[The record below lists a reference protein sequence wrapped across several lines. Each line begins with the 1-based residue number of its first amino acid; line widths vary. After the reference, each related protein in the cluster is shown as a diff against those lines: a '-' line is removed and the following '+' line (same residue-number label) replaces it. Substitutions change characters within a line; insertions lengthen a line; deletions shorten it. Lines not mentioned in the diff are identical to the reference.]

1 MSAKHA
7 ETIVESGTEVFI
19 PLNKLKKSPKNAR
32 KTPHSE
38 AAIEAYAASIA
49 AKGILQNLVVE
60 PELDGDG
67 TATGFYSVTI
77 GEGRRLA
84 QLLRVKRK
92 EIKKTEPMRCIVDT
106 ANDPHEISLDE
117 NVTREN
123 MHPADQFEAFKKL
136 ADERGFGAEEIAARF
151 GVTPHV
157 VRQRLRLGAVSPKLM
172 ETCRNGDLALDQLMA
187 FAITEDHARQEAA
200 FERLSYN
207 RDASTIRRLLT
218 ETNVAATDRRAI
230 FVGAEKY
237 KEVGGTILRDL
248 FTEDRGGYFEDVA
261 LLDMLVVAKLGREAN
276 ALMEAEGW
284 KWAQVFLDYPHSHG
298 LRRTYP
304 QAVELSVK
312 DQAALDAA
320 RGEFDSLTAQHESAE
335 ELPDEVDARFG
346 ELEAEIVRLEAK
358 RHAYAPGDIARCGAF
373 VILNH
378 DGTVRIERGFVR
390 AEDEK
395 PEPETLDVSGEGEG
409 GDTVNGDNGTA
420 RSGEAGD
427 ESMDGED
434 EDADDHKPLS
444 DILIRDLTA
453 HRTLGLR
460 LALSEQPEVA
470 IVAVT
475 HALAAQIFYRGAD
488 AHVLDIR
495 PVSTM
500 LASHADGIEDTKA
513 GKAWADCH
521 ARWAAQ
527 MPRDVAGLWTFVRE
541 LEHDSRMALFAHC
554 VALTVNAVKLPM
566 DRRPRAMV
574 TADRL
579 AEAVSLDMTAHWV
592 PTARTYLGRVTKPR
606 ILDAVR
612 EAVGIEAADRMAGMK
627 KQDMAE
633 AAEQLL
639 AATGWLPALM
649 RTPEPTWMMKQQPEA
664 RETGDAEDAA
674 RANDDGYSV
683 AAE

>member
-1 MSAKHA
+1 MSAKNV
-7 ETIVESGTEVFI
+7 ETVVESGTERFI
-19 PLNKLKKSPKNAR
+19 PLNKLKKSAKNAR

-38 AAIEAYAASIA
+38 ASIEAYAASIA

-60 PELDGDG
+60 PELG
-67 TATGFYSVTI
+67 TNGAATGFYFVTI

-92 EIKKTEPMRCIVDT
+92 EIKKTEPIRCVIDT

-117 NVTREN
+117 NVTREG
-123 MHPADQFEAFKKL
+123 MHPADQFEAFRKL
-136 ADERGFGAEEIAARF
+136 AQERGFGAEEIAARF

-172 ETCRNGDLALDQLMA
+172 EIYRNGDLALDQLMA

-207 RDASTIRRLLT
+207 RDASTIRRMLT

-230 FVGAEKY
+230 FVGAEAY
-237 KEVGGTILRDL
+237 TEVGGTILRDL

-261 LLDMLVVAKLGREAN
+261 LLDMLVMAKLGREAD

-284 KWAQVFLDYPHSHG
+284 KWAQVFLDFPHSHG

-304 QAVELSVK
+304 QAVELSAE
-312 DQAALDAA
+312 DQVALDTVKA
-320 RGEFDSLTAQHESAE
+320 EFDSLTAQHESDE

-346 ELEAEIVRLEAK
+346 ELEAEIERLEAK
-358 RHAYAPGDIARCGAF
+358 RQAYDPVDIARCGAF

-378 DGTVRIERGFVR
+378 DGTVRMERGFVR
-390 AEDEK
+390 AEDERQDT
-395 PEPETLDVSGEGEG
+395 E
-409 GDTVNGDNGTA
+409 TVNASDEGSDDDGGSGLNG
-420 RSGEAGD
+420 SGNESLAGD
-427 ESMDGED
+427 D
-434 EDADDHKPLS
+434 EDSDDEKPLS

-475 HALAAQIFYRGAD
+475 HALSAQIFYRGAD
-488 AHVLDIR
+488 AHILDIR

-500 LASHADGIEDTKA
+500 LAAHADGIEDTQA
-513 GKAWADCH
+513 GKAWSDHH

-527 MPRDVAGLWTFVRE
+527 MPRDVANLWTFIVE
-541 LEHDSRMALFAHC
+541 LDHDSRVALFAHC

-566 DRRPRAMV
+566 DRRPRAMA

-579 AEAVSLDMTAHWV
+579 AEAVSLDMTAHWI
-592 PTARTYLGRVTKPR
+592 PTARTYFGRVTKPR

-612 EAVGIEAADRMAGMK
+612 EAVSIEAADRMADMK

-633 AAEQLL
+633 AAEQLVI
-639 AATGWLPALM
+639 ATGWLPVLM
-649 RTPEPTWMMKQQPEA
+649 RTPRTTQECTEQPQA
-664 RETGDAEDAA
+664 DLVTETSPDL
-674 RANDDGYSV
+674 YYV

>member
-1 MSAKHA
+1 MSAKNV
-7 ETIVESGTEVFI
+7 EIVAESGTERFI
-19 PLNKLKKSPKNAR
+19 PLNKLKKSPNNAR

-38 AAIEAYAASIA
+38 ASIEAYAASIA

-60 PELDGDG
+60 PELDTDG
-67 TATGFYSVTI
+67 AATGFYFVTI

-92 EIKKTEPMRCIVDT
+92 EIKKTEPIRCVIDT

-136 ADERGFGAEEIAARF
+136 AEERGFGAEEIAARF

-172 ETCRNGDLALDQLMA
+172 EIYRNGDLALDQLMA

-200 FERLSYN
+200 YERLSHN
-207 RDASTIRRLLT
+207 RDASTIRRMLT
-218 ETNVAATDRRAI
+218 EANVAATDRRAI
-230 FVGAEKY
+230 FVGAEAY
-237 KEVGGTILRDL
+237 TEVGGTILRDL

-304 QAVELSVK
+304 QAVDLSAE

-320 RGEFDSLTAQHESAE
+320 RGEFDSLTEQHEDVE
-335 ELPDEVDARFG
+335 ELPDDVDAHFG
-346 ELEAEIVRLEAK
+346 ELEAEIERLEAK
-358 RHAYAPGDIARCGAF
+358 RQAYDPTDIARCGAF

-395 PEPETLDVSGEGEG
+395 PEPETHDVSGEGEG
-409 GDTVNGDNGTA
+409 GHTVNEDGGAVPNGEE
-420 RSGEAGD
+420 GE
-427 ESMDGED
+427 SLDGED
-434 EDADDHKPLS
+434 QDGDGHKPLS

-470 IVAVT
+470 VVAVT
-475 HALAAQIFYRGAD
+475 HALSAQIFYRGAD

-495 PVSTM
+495 PVSTV

-513 GKAWADCH
+513 GKEWADRH

-527 MPRDVAGLWTFVRE
+527 MPRDVCALWVFVRE
-541 LEHDSRMALFAHC
+541 LDHDSRMALFAHC
-554 VALTVNAVKLPM
+554 VALTVNAVKLPTE
-566 DRRPRAMV
+566 RKPRAV
-574 TADRL
+574 ATADRL

-592 PTARTYLGRVTKPR
+592 PTARTYLGRVTKPH
-606 ILDAVR
+606 ILAAVR
-612 EAVGIEAADRMAGMK
+612 EAVSDEAADRMADMK
-627 KQDMAE
+627 KQEMAE

-639 AATGWLPALM
+639 VGTGWLPALM
-649 RTPEPTWMMKQQPEA
+649 RTRSAEQPQVDA
-664 RETGDAEDAA
+664 VTETNPDA
-674 RANDDGYSV
+674 YSV

>member
-1 MSAKHA
+1 MTAKNV
-7 ETIVESGTEVFI
+7 EIVTASGTESFI

-32 KTPHSE
+32 KMPHSE
-38 AAIEAYAASIA
+38 ASIEAYAASIA

-60 PELDGDG
+60 PELDAGG
-67 TATGFYSVTI
+67 AATGFYLVTI

-92 EIKKTEPMRCIVDT
+92 EIKKTEPIRCIIDT

-136 ADERGFGAEEIAARF
+136 AEERGFGAEEIAARF

-172 ETCRNGDLALDQLMA
+172 QIYRDDDLALDQLMA
-187 FAITEDHARQEAA
+187 FAITEDHARQEAVY
-200 FERLSYN
+200 ERLSYN

-218 ETNVAATDRRAI
+218 ETHVAAMDRRAI
-230 FVGAEKY
+230 FVGTEAYTEA
-237 KEVGGTILRDL
+237 GGTIQRDL

-261 LLDMLVVAKLGREAN
+261 LLDLLVTGKLGRA
-276 ALMEAEGW
+276 ADAVREAEGW
-284 KWAQVFLDYPHSHG
+284 KWTQAHLDFPHAHG

-304 QAVELSVK
+304 QPVELSAE
-312 DQAALDAA
+312 DQVALDAA
-320 RGEFDSLTAQHESAE
+320 QAEFNSLTEQHESAE

-346 ELEAEIVRLEAK
+346 ELEAEIERLRAK
-358 RHAYAPGDIARCGAF
+358 RFAYDPADVARCGAF
-373 VILNH
+373 VILNP

-395 PEPETLDVSGEGEG
+395 PKPETQVVTGEDEGGHTVHQDGGTGPNDEAGGEGL
-409 GDTVNGDNGTA
+409 
-420 RSGEAGD
+420 
-427 ESMDGED
+427 DGED
-434 EDADDHKPLS
+434 DDGDGHKPLS

-460 LALSEQPEVA
+460 LALSEQAEVA

-475 HALAAQIFYRGAD
+475 HALSAQIFYRGAD

-495 PVSTM
+495 PVSTV

-513 GKAWADCH
+513 GKAWADRH
-521 ARWAAQ
+521 TRWAAQ
-527 MPRDVAGLWTFVRE
+527 MPRDVTDLWAFVVE
-541 LEHDSRMALFAHC
+541 LDHDSRMALFAHC
-554 VALTVNAVKLPM
+554 VALTVNAVRLPSE
-566 DRRPRAMV
+566 RRPRAV
-574 TADRL
+574 ATADRL
-579 AEAVSLDMTAHWV
+579 AEAVSLDMTAHWA
-592 PTARTYLGRVTKPR
+592 PTVRTYLGRVTKTH
-606 ILDAVR
+606 IVDAVR
-612 EAVGIEAADRMAGMK
+612 EAVSDEAAGRMADMK

-639 AATGWLPALM
+639 VGTGWLPALM
-649 RTPEPTWMMKQQPEA
+649 RTRPAAQEPAEHPA
-664 RETGDAEDAA
+664 DAVTDANPDA
-674 RANDDGYSV
+674 HSV

>member
-1 MSAKHA
+1 MSAKHV
-7 ETIVESGTEVFI
+7 EIVTESGTERFI
-19 PLNKLKKSPKNAR
+19 PLNKLKKSAKNAR

-38 AAIEAYAASIA
+38 ASIEAYAASIA

-60 PELDGDG
+60 PELDTDEA
-67 TATGFYSVTI
+67 ATGFYFVTV

-84 QLLRVKRK
+84 QLPRVKRR
-92 EIKKTEPMRCIVDT
+92 ESKKTEPIRCIIDT

-136 ADERGFGAEEIAARF
+136 AEERGYGAEEIAARF

-172 ETCRNGDLALDQLMA
+172 QIYRDGDLALDQLMA

-200 FERLSYN
+200 FERLSFN
-207 RDASTIRRLLT
+207 RDASTIRRMLT
-218 ETNVAATDRRAI
+218 EAHVAATDRRAI

-237 KEVGGTILRDL
+237 TEVGGTILRDL

-261 LLDMLVVAKLGREAN
+261 LLDMLVVAKLGRAAN

-304 QAVELSVK
+304 QAVDLSAE

-320 RGEFDSLTAQHESAE
+320 RGEFDSLTAQHESVE

-346 ELEAEIVRLEAK
+346 ELEAE
-358 RHAYAPGDIARCGAF
+358 
-373 VILNH
+373 
-378 DGTVRIERGFVR
+378 
-390 AEDEK
+390 DEK
-395 PEPETLDVSGEGEG
+395 QEPETHDVSGEGEG
-409 GDTVNGDNGTA
+409 GHSIHEDGGTGPN
-420 RSGEAGD
+420 GEAVGD
-427 ESMDGED
+427 GLDGED
-434 EDADDHKPLS
+434 DDGDDHKPLS

-460 LALSEQPEVA
+460 LALREQPEVG

-475 HALAAQIFYRGAD
+475 HALSAQIFYRGAD

-513 GKAWADCH
+513 GKAWQDHH

-527 MPRDVAGLWTFVRE
+527 MPRDVAALWTFVVE
-541 LEHDSRMALFAHC
+541 LDHDSRMALFAHC

-566 DRRPRAMV
+566 DRRPRAMA

-579 AEAVSLDMTAHWV
+579 AEAVSLDMTAHWR
-592 PTARTYLGRVTKPR
+592 PTARTYFGRVTKPH
-606 ILDAVR
+606 ILAAVR
-612 EAVGIEAADRMAGMK
+612 EAVSIEAAEPMANMK

-633 AAEQLL
+633 
-639 AATGWLPALM
+639 T
-649 RTPEPTWMMKQQPEA
+649 
-664 RETGDAEDAA
+664 
-674 RANDDGYSV
+674 
-683 AAE
+683 

>member
-1 MSAKHA
+1 MSAKSV
-7 ETIVESGTEVFI
+7 EIVPQSGSEIFI
-19 PLNKLKKSPKNAR
+19 PLNKLKKSPNNAR
-32 KTPHSE
+32 KTPHRD

-67 TATGFYSVTI
+67 AATGFYFVTI

-92 EIKKTEPMRCIVDT
+92 EIKKTEPIRCVIDT

-136 ADERGFGAEEIAARF
+136 AEERGYGAEEIAARF

-172 ETCRNGDLALDQLMA
+172 DIYRNGDLSLDQLMA

-200 FERLSYN
+200 FERLSFN
-207 RDASTIRRLLT
+207 RDASTIRRMLT
-218 ETNVAATDRRAI
+218 ETHVAATDRRAV

-237 KEVGGTILRDL
+237 TEVGGTILRDL

-261 LLDMLVVAKLGREAN
+261 LLDMLVLAKLGREAD
-276 ALMEAEGW
+276 AVMEAEGW
-284 KWAQVFLDYPHSHG
+284 KWAQVFLDFPHSYG
-298 LRRTYP
+298 LRRIYP
-304 QAVELSVK
+304 QAVELSAE
-312 DQAALDAA
+312 DQAALDAVK
-320 RGEFDSLTAQHESAE
+320 GEFDSLTAQHEDDE
-335 ELPDEVDARFG
+335 ELSDEVDARFG
-346 ELEAEIVRLEAK
+346 ELEAEIERLEAK
-358 RHAYAPGDIARCGAF
+358 RLAYDPADIARCGAF

-378 DGTVRIERGFVR
+378 DGTVRIERGFVKT
-390 AEDEK
+390 EDEK
-395 PEPETLDVSGEGEG
+395 PEPETQPVNGEGEG
-409 GDTVNGDNGTA
+409 AHTIHGDVGSQPNGDTEGNMLDA
-420 RSGEAGD
+420 
-427 ESMDGED
+427 D
-434 EDADDHKPLS
+434 EDGDCHKPLS

-475 HALAAQIFYRGAD
+475 HALSAQIFYRGAD

-495 PVSTM
+495 PVSAM
-500 LASHADGIEDTKA
+500 LAAHADGIEDTKA
-513 GKAWADCH
+513 GKAWTDQH
-521 ARWAAQ
+521 ARWASQ
-527 MPRDVAGLWTFVRE
+527 VPRDVSGLWAFVRE
-541 LEHDSRMALFAHC
+541 LDHDSRMALFAHC
-554 VALTVNAVKLPM
+554 VALTTNAVKLPTE
-566 DRRPRAMV
+566 RRPRAMA

-579 AEAVSLDMTAHWV
+579 AEATSLDMTAHWR
-592 PTARTYLGRVTKPR
+592 PTTRTYFGRVTKSH

-612 EAVGIEAADRMAGMK
+612 EAVSIEAAGRIADMK
-627 KQDMAE
+627 KQAMAE

-639 AATGWLPALM
+639 AATDWLPALL
-649 RTPEPTWMMKQQPEA
+649 RTPRSVQQLHEEPQVDTVT
-664 RETGDAEDAA
+664 ETNHGA
-674 RANDDGYSV
+674 YSV